1 MADNGDRGEVGDFI
15 GCPAQGRHP
24 GAGFIKSAGAGCHH
38 AQIPQEST
46 TKARMQEVELK
57 FQIPQAARKGV
68 LAAMAPRGQAAP
80 PRTRLQAIYF
90 DTADRQLAAAG
101 IALRLRKEGRRW
113 VQTLKAG
120 GPNALQ
126 RLEHNVEVTVAAGL
140 RPGVDPARHA
150 GTPAGELLSAT
161 LAAAGQP
168 LQETFATDIWRRT
181 RQVRTRLGTL
191 EIALD
196 DGWITAAGHKLAV
209 HELEIELVTGQPRA
223 VIAEARRWVQAHGLW
238 LDLRTK
244 AHRGDQLARGLT
256 TPAAHAKLP
265 GFAADLG
272 LAAASRRLHAGL
284 LDAVLMNASA
294 LAAGEGQPEHVHQL
308 RVGLRRLRATWS
320 LLEGCPALPD
330 AATQDIVVA
339 LFRRLGEARD
349 SDVLGT
355 LLPVLKAH
363 GGPELSGET
372 GHAAGGPDLAAL
384 LAAPEATQLWLSLL
398 DAALDDP
405 GDATLPS
412 LLETAV
418 PRLRDWHR
426 KARRDARRFAELDIE
441 ERHTLRKRLK
451 RLRYGIDSLGGLL
464 PRKAVRAHLKALRPA
479 QEALGDLND
488 SAVAQERFAEL
499 VTHEPR
505 AWFALGWLA
514 ARREEA
520 VARTTALLGAWA
532 DAPKFWKE

>member
-1 MADNGDRGEVGDFI
+1 
-15 GCPAQGRHP
+15 
-24 GAGFIKSAGAGCHH
+24 
-38 AQIPQEST
+38 
-46 TKARMQEVELK
+46 MQEVELK
-57 FQIPQAARKGV
+57 FQIPDAARKGV

-90 DTADRQLAAAG
+90 DTADRALAGAG

-126 RLEHNVEVTVAAGL
+126 RLEHNVEVAVPAGL
-140 RPGVDPARHA
+140 RPGVDPQRHA
-150 GTPAGELLSAT
+150 GTPAGDLLAAT
-161 LAAAGQP
+161 LAATGQP
-168 LQETFATDIWRRT
+168 LQETFSTDIWRRT
-181 RQVRTRLGTL
+181 RQLRTRLGTL

-196 DGWITAAGHKLAV
+196 DGTIAAAGRKLAV
-209 HELEIELVTGQPRA
+209 HELEIELVSGQPRA

-244 AHRGDQLARGLT
+244 AHRGDQLARAAT
-256 TPAAHAKLP
+256 TPAAHGKLP
-265 GFAADLG
+265 GFDADLP
-272 LAAASRRLHAGL
+272 LAAASRRLHASL

-308 RVGLRRLRATWS
+308 RVGLRRLRAAWR
-320 LLEGCPALPD
+320 LLEGCPALPEQ
-330 AATQDIVVA
+330 ATQDTVVA

-349 SDVLGT
+349 SDVLGD

-363 GGPELSGET
+363 GGPDLASGAS
-372 GHAAGGPDLAAL
+372 HAAGGPDLAAL

-405 GDATLPS
+405 ADAAEPTL
-412 LLETAV
+412 LDTAL

-426 KARRDARRFAELDIE
+426 KARRDARGFAELDIE
-441 ERHTLRKRLK
+441 ARHTLRKRLK
-451 RLRYGIDSLGGLL
+451 RLRYGIDSLGALL

-479 QEALGDLND
+479 QEALGELND
-488 SAVAQERFAEL
+488 AAVAQERFAEL
-499 VTHEPR
+499 VTRDPQ

-514 ARREEA
+514 ARREET
-520 VARTTALLGAWA
+520 VALTTGLLEAWA
-532 DAPKFWKE
+532 EAPKFWKD